1 MSYLVKC
8 SIALFILCFISQT
21 SCLYLNLFSNKEK
34 CFYDNFYN
42 EMVIILRYSILNEEY
57 KNETLPVNN
66 NRFEVSIYSKE
77 DKKIVNV
84 FHSSKLNGKF
94 SQTIDGSG
102 EYKVCI
108 KSSDRDLFKKRRFV
122 KLSFTIDTS
131 EDELEDQEKAIKMKD
146 FEMVDDKVKK
156 VMRKA
161 EAFSV
166 IQNYQVTVEDK
177 FSQNQIKTSRLI
189 ATLSIVQI
197 GIICVVGVYHV
208 FSLRRIFKEKIW
220 TPF

>member
-1 MSYLVKC
+1 MSYLIKC

-66 NRFEVSIYSKE
+66 NRFEVSKYSKE

-108 KSSDRDLFKKRRFV
+108 KSSDRDLFKKRRCV
-122 KLSFTIDTS
+122 K
-131 EDELEDQEKAIKMKD
+131 
-146 FEMVDDKVKK
+146 
-156 VMRKA
+156 
-161 EAFSV
+161 
-166 IQNYQVTVEDK
+166 
-177 FSQNQIKTSRLI
+177 
-189 ATLSIVQI
+189 
-197 GIICVVGVYHV
+197 
-208 FSLRRIFKEKIW
+208 
-220 TPF
+220 